1 MQCLNLK
8 NKEVK
13 AAFDEVAKVLN
24 SEDAAYYVIS
34 ENNGYAIDQD
44 PDGSQSQLFQDLLQ
58 KYNGDRDKAI
68 IERAKS
74 FDYLS
79 ANIQTRNLSFEE
91 QFLSSTDENA
101 RFIEVSIDN
110 LNKYNFNTKKELDD
124 RLRSIRKNLEQGLIS
139 RLNSI
144 DEKDPAKRTE
154 LKEQI
159 KYQIKN
165 IQNGV
170 IEDIKVIMD
179 FTDELKDDIRTVAR
193 EVIDAYN
200 NRTNALSDERLV
212 SLNKN
217 YFGFYCKYANEVYNS
232 LVDLSSYSDII
243 GTKEYDKLMSDLSIC
258 KSILD
263 ACSDHVKRMQV
274 QNAREIMLNNGI
286 QVGSPTIYNYLVEN
300 TKETNND
307 ISSLTRWFGAGDK
320 INDEAIKT
328 LFNILQNTE
337 NTIINNTFVKAYSLL
352 EKLKAAGNNQKVL
365 FEVDDEGKTTGY
377 IVRERNY
384 GKFQRDYKKFLE
396 DTRKELGLHPGE
408 LTLPENRELRIQY
421 NRKRNEWLSKHCE
434 RKYTK
439 EYYDM
444 FNALSD
450 EASNARENIMIKIR
464 DLTSKYKNIDGI
476 IQYEKFTEEEWY
488 RLQVLFLEKKQLAS
502 KYDLMGNEKPK
513 GSIER
518 QIADELTELNDKIAK
533 GLKMKTNLE
542 KFEAVRKQKEQEL
555 SDKDYNKWY
564 ERNTRTVYSEEFYDL
579 LSKVDRANYG
589 EKYEELNRQKREILN
604 IFRDDKT
611 GDINTDLMP
620 NHVMN
625 LINRLDAQMRVIRK
639 SKKTNK
645 QKAGIKF
652 EDIAKIV
659 PTDRYRRD
667 YAEAARLDQEI
678 PGTLQEFELRHTYRD
693 AQGRVH
699 PKSYYTKIVPKD
711 DKYITV
717 QPSMNFSEI
726 SEESPFYNK
735 NFDRTNDEYY
745 QPKMS
750 LYDNSKAY
758 KAVMQNKELKELRQA
773 IIDTMEESNNKL
785 DNLHNL
791 NKYKLPQISGSWY
804 KFLKAHNYNPFT
816 ATKDYLLDGVVSVKG
831 DDQGIQKKVRTAP
844 DGTSLAMVPQ
854 YFIKDLDDPA
864 TISAD
869 MVGSVIQY
877 FKMAENFKQKS
888 AIKAKVENIK
898 AFLGQRKYTGSNT
911 GVAAAVKKFFKQKI
925 EPKDGDQTNIYQFA
939 KKFIDMNVYDV
950 KLNSIT
956 FSIGEREY
964 NITKLFNNLR
974 IYGTLRNL
982 GLNFACAFTGF
993 FTALHSHLV
1002 NAITG
1007 RYYDF
1012 SDAAAGFKDLVYDT
1026 FKYGINAG
1034 NKHYKSPQ
1042 MAAMDY
1048 FEVGSTLESLSRN
1061 TNRNRWLNVLQNEW
1075 AFGTYS
1081 MSDYFIKGQILNS
1094 VMYNYKNVNG
1104 VFLSKEEYFNKY
1116 GRTEDT
1122 KDNWKKYKSFKASIK
1137 FVNGELKA
1145 IDSKDQYAVNKA
1157 KFTVG
1162 NTAKNLAASA
1172 DGQLTPLQKAQFTTN
1187 VFGAMCMMHRQY
1199 IPIIMQERW
1208 TMSKQW
1214 DYTSQRYV
1222 EGLLRTPLRVF
1233 SEIYKDK
1240 KGIDILTTSF
1250 NQLVLNKGIQDELTR
1265 TNLKKL
1271 KVELS
1276 LILAMWPFIAYITGQ
1291 AADDDKRN
1299 KLLNLFAYVMA
1310 RTSFESGAPYKLTDV
1325 YSTIKTPTPLY
1336 SLIDNFGAIVSYPIE
1351 QFYGLFTDEK
1361 DKNKVISR
1369 GAYKGDTQLEK
1380 AFWQSTPF
1388 KNVIELNDIPSKR
1401 RYYDKQIAGN

>member
-1 MQCLNLK
+1 M
-8 NKEVK
+8 
-13 AAFDEVAKVLN
+13 
-24 SEDAAYYVIS
+24 
-34 ENNGYAIDQD
+34 
-44 PDGSQSQLFQDLLQ
+44 
-58 KYNGDRDKAI
+58 
-68 IERAKS
+68 
-74 FDYLS
+74 
-79 ANIQTRNLSFEE
+79 
-91 QFLSSTDENA
+91 
-101 RFIEVSIDN
+101 
-110 LNKYNFNTKKELDD
+110 
-124 RLRSIRKNLEQGLIS
+124 
-139 RLNSI
+139 
-144 DEKDPAKRTE
+144 
-154 LKEQI
+154 
-159 KYQIKN
+159 
-165 IQNGV
+165 
-170 IEDIKVIMD
+170 
-179 FTDELKDDIRTVAR
+179 
-193 EVIDAYN
+193 
-200 NRTNALSDERLV
+200 
-212 SLNKN
+212 
-217 YFGFYCKYANEVYNS
+217 
-232 LVDLSSYSDII
+232 
-243 GTKEYDKLMSDLSIC
+243 
-258 KSILD
+258 
-263 ACSDHVKRMQV
+263 
-274 QNAREIMLNNGI
+274 
-286 QVGSPTIYNYLVEN
+286 
-300 TKETNND
+300 
-307 ISSLTRWFGAGDK
+307 
-320 INDEAIKT
+320 
-328 LFNILQNTE
+328 
-337 NTIINNTFVKAYSLL
+337 
-352 EKLKAAGNNQKVL
+352 
-365 FEVDDEGKTTGY
+365 
-377 IVRERNY
+377 
-384 GKFQRDYKKFLE
+384 
-396 DTRKELGLHPGE
+396 
-408 LTLPENRELRIQY
+408 
-421 NRKRNEWLSKHCE
+421 
-434 RKYTK
+434 
-439 EYYDM
+439 
-444 FNALSD
+444 
-450 EASNARENIMIKIR
+450 
-464 DLTSKYKNIDGI
+464 
-476 IQYEKFTEEEWY
+476 
-488 RLQVLFLEKKQLAS
+488 
-502 KYDLMGNEKPK
+502 
-513 GSIER
+513 
-518 QIADELTELNDKIAK
+518 
-533 GLKMKTNLE
+533 
-542 KFEAVRKQKEQEL
+542 
-555 SDKDYNKWY
+555 
-564 ERNTRTVYSEEFYDL
+564 
-579 LSKVDRANYG
+579 
-589 EKYEELNRQKREILN
+589 
-604 IFRDDKT
+604 
-611 GDINTDLMP
+611 
-620 NHVMN
+620 
-625 LINRLDAQMRVIRK
+625 
-639 SKKTNK
+639 
-645 QKAGIKF
+645 
-652 EDIAKIV
+652 
-659 PTDRYRRD
+659 
-667 YAEAARLDQEI
+667 
-678 PGTLQEFELRHTYRD
+678 
-693 AQGRVH
+693 
-699 PKSYYTKIVPKD
+699 
-711 DKYITV
+711 
-717 QPSMNFSEI
+717 
-726 SEESPFYNK
+726 
-735 NFDRTNDEYY
+735 
-745 QPKMS
+745 
-750 LYDNSKAY
+750 
-758 KAVMQNKELKELRQA
+758 
-773 IIDTMEESNNKL
+773 
-785 DNLHNL
+785 
-791 NKYKLPQISGSWY
+791 
-804 KFLKAHNYNPFT
+804 
-816 ATKDYLLDGVVSVKG
+816 
-831 DDQGIQKKVRTAP
+831 QKKVRTAP

-1075 AFGTYS
+1075 AFGIYS

-1145 IDSKDQYAVNKA
+1145 IDPKDQYAVNKA

-1250 NQLVLNKGIQDELTR
+1250 NQLVLNKGIQDKLTR

>member
-79 ANIQTRNLSFEE
+79 ADIQTRNLSFEE

-286 QVGSPTIYNYLVEN
+286 QVGSPTIYNYLAEN

-337 NTIINNTFVKAYSLL
+337 NIINNNTFVKAHSLL
-352 EKLKAAGNNQKVL
+352 EKLKAAGNNQKIL

-476 IQYEKFTEEEWY
+476 IQYEKFTEEEWN

-502 KYDLMGNEKPK
+502 KYDLMGNEKPE

-579 LSKVDRANYG
+579 LSKVDRTNYG

-604 IFRDDKT
+604 AFRDDKT
-611 GDINTDLMP
+611 GEINTNLMS

-625 LINRLDAQMRVIRK
+625 LINRLDARMRVIRK

-667 YAEAARLDQEI
+667 YAEAAMLDQEM
-678 PGTLQEFELRHTYRD
+678 PGTLQDFELRHTYRD

-816 ATKDYLLDGVVSVKG
+816 ATKDYLLDSVSVKG
-831 DDQGIQKKVRTAP
+831 DDQGMQKKVRTAP

-1075 AFGTYS
+1075 AFGIYS

-1145 IDSKDQYAVNKA
+1145 IDPKDQYAVNKA

>member
-1 MQCLNLK
+1 M
-8 NKEVK
+8 
-13 AAFDEVAKVLN
+13 
-24 SEDAAYYVIS
+24 
-34 ENNGYAIDQD
+34 
-44 PDGSQSQLFQDLLQ
+44 
-58 KYNGDRDKAI
+58 
-68 IERAKS
+68 
-74 FDYLS
+74 
-79 ANIQTRNLSFEE
+79 
-91 QFLSSTDENA
+91 
-101 RFIEVSIDN
+101 
-110 LNKYNFNTKKELDD
+110 
-124 RLRSIRKNLEQGLIS
+124 
-139 RLNSI
+139 
-144 DEKDPAKRTE
+144 
-154 LKEQI
+154 
-159 KYQIKN
+159 
-165 IQNGV
+165 
-170 IEDIKVIMD
+170 
-179 FTDELKDDIRTVAR
+179 
-193 EVIDAYN
+193 
-200 NRTNALSDERLV
+200 
-212 SLNKN
+212 
-217 YFGFYCKYANEVYNS
+217 
-232 LVDLSSYSDII
+232 
-243 GTKEYDKLMSDLSIC
+243 
-258 KSILD
+258 
-263 ACSDHVKRMQV
+263 
-274 QNAREIMLNNGI
+274 
-286 QVGSPTIYNYLVEN
+286 
-300 TKETNND
+300 
-307 ISSLTRWFGAGDK
+307 
-320 INDEAIKT
+320 
-328 LFNILQNTE
+328 
-337 NTIINNTFVKAYSLL
+337 
-352 EKLKAAGNNQKVL
+352 
-365 FEVDDEGKTTGY
+365 
-377 IVRERNY
+377 
-384 GKFQRDYKKFLE
+384 
-396 DTRKELGLHPGE
+396 
-408 LTLPENRELRIQY
+408 
-421 NRKRNEWLSKHCE
+421 
-434 RKYTK
+434 
-439 EYYDM
+439 
-444 FNALSD
+444 
-450 EASNARENIMIKIR
+450 
-464 DLTSKYKNIDGI
+464 
-476 IQYEKFTEEEWY
+476 
-488 RLQVLFLEKKQLAS
+488 
-502 KYDLMGNEKPK
+502 
-513 GSIER
+513 
-518 QIADELTELNDKIAK
+518 
-533 GLKMKTNLE
+533 
-542 KFEAVRKQKEQEL
+542 
-555 SDKDYNKWY
+555 
-564 ERNTRTVYSEEFYDL
+564 
-579 LSKVDRANYG
+579 
-589 EKYEELNRQKREILN
+589 
-604 IFRDDKT
+604 
-611 GDINTDLMP
+611 
-620 NHVMN
+620 
-625 LINRLDAQMRVIRK
+625 
-639 SKKTNK
+639 
-645 QKAGIKF
+645 
-652 EDIAKIV
+652 
-659 PTDRYRRD
+659 
-667 YAEAARLDQEI
+667 LDQEM
-678 PGTLQEFELRHTYRD
+678 PGTLQDFELRHTYRD

-816 ATKDYLLDGVVSVKG
+816 ATKDYLLDSVSVKG
-831 DDQGIQKKVRTAP
+831 DDQGMQKKVRTAP

-1075 AFGTYS
+1075 AFGIYS

-1145 IDSKDQYAVNKA
+1145 IDPKDQYAVNKA

-1233 SEIYKDK
+1233 ANIYNDK
-1240 KGIDILTTSF
+1240 KGLDIMTTAF
-1250 NQLVLNKGIQDELTR
+1250 NQLILNKGIQDEMTR